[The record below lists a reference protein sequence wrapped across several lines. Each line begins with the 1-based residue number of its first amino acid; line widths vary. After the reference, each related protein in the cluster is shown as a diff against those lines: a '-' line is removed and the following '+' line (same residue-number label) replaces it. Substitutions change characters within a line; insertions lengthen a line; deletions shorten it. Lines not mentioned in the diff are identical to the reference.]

1 MRFDLHHWRHWW
13 AVHLRWWWQDAR
25 TLLRRSIAEFGEDHC
40 TQLAASISY
49 YVLFSIFPLA
59 ILAVAVSGLVLT
71 DASLRQDVIDELFNA
86 LPLSED
92 EGRRDLERA
101 VNGVATGL
109 SAIGLISIFG
119 LLWSASGMMGALR
132 HALNQAWDTDHRRP
146 FLRAKGIDFLM
157 VAAVGALL
165 SLSIGSTFFL
175 QVARRVSGDISD
187 SLGPVG
193 EGATLAFEVVA
204 VLVPLL
210 FTFSTFMLIFKFIPN
225 VHTRFRYIWPGAL
238 VAAVLFE
245 IVKNGFAIYL
255 SNFGNYDAVYGSLGA
270 VVAFLFFV
278 FISANIVLF
287 GAEVAAEWPRV
298 IHGYYDADLARA
310 GRNASWWRRGLSASV
325 GLVRSAE
332 PLPDHI
338 SNPADRQARGQRR
351 VDEIQRRLNGA
362 QRAAGTPDSDAPDS
376 DAPDSDAPDSDA
388 PDSDAPDSDA
398 PDSDAPDT
406 ATSDTATSDADAPED
421 DVGTTDPRPHSGT
434 R

>member
-1 MRFDLHHWRHWW
+1 ML
-13 AVHLRWWWQDAR
+13 V
-25 TLLRRSIAEFGEDHC
+25 RRSVAEFGDDHC

-49 YVLFSIFPLA
+49 YVLFSIFPIA
-59 ILAVAVSGLVLT
+59 ILAVAVSGLILT
-71 DASLRQDVIDELFNA
+71 DDSLRQDVIDDLFNA

-92 EGRRDLERA
+92 EGREDLERA

-109 SAIGLISIFG
+109 SAIGLISIVG

-132 HALNQAWDTDHRRP
+132 HALNQAWDTDYRRP
-146 FLRAKGIDFLM
+146 FLRAKGIDLLM
-157 VAAVGALL
+157 VVAVGMLL
-165 SLSIGSTFFL
+165 ILSIGSTIFL
-175 QVARRVSGDISD
+175 QVARRVSGDVSD
-187 SLGPVG
+187 WLGPAG
-193 EGATLAFEVVA
+193 SGATFAFELVV

-245 IVKNGFAIYL
+245 LVKNGFAIYL

-278 FISANIVLF
+278 FLSANIVLF

-298 IHGYYDADLARA
+298 IHGHYDAELART
-310 GRNASWWRRGLSASV
+310 GGNAPLWRRVLSTSV

-338 SNPADRQARGQRR
+338 PNPADGHTRAQLR
-351 VDEIQRRLNGA
+351 VDEIQRRVYGTR
-362 QRAAGTPDSDAPDS
+362 RAGQ
-376 DAPDSDAPDSDA
+376 
-388 PDSDAPDSDA
+388 
-398 PDSDAPDT
+398 APDT
-406 ATSDTATSDADAPED
+406 AVPDTDALDTDSPDTALPDTD
-421 DVGTTDPRPHSGT
+421 DGGESPTPHSGT
-434 R
+434 P

>member
-1 MRFDLHHWRHWW
+1 M
-13 AVHLRWWWQDAR
+13 RWWWNDTR
-25 TLLRRSIAEFGEDHC
+25 TLVRRSVAEFGDDHC

-59 ILAVAVSGLVLT
+59 ILAVAVSGLILT
-71 DASLRQDVIDELFNA
+71 DDSLRQDVIDDLFNA

-92 EGRRDLERA
+92 EGREDLERA

-132 HALNQAWDTDHRRP
+132 HALNQAWDTDYRRP
-146 FLRAKGIDFLM
+146 FLRAKGIDLLM
-157 VAAVGALL
+157 VVAVGMLL
-165 SLSIGSTFFL
+165 SLSIGSTIFL
-175 QVARRVSGDISD
+175 QVARRVSGDVSD
-187 SLGPVG
+187 WLGPAG
-193 EGATLAFEVVA
+193 SGATFAFELVA

-210 FTFSTFMLIFKFIPN
+210 FTFSTFMLIFKFVPN

-245 IVKNGFAIYL
+245 LVKNGFAIYL

-278 FISANIVLF
+278 FVSANIVLF

-298 IHGYYDADLARA
+298 IHGHYDAELARI
-310 GRNASWWRRGLSASV
+310 GGGNAPVWRRVLSTSV

-338 SNPADRQARGQRR
+338 PNPADRHTRAQRR
-351 VDEIQRRLNGA
+351 VDEIQRRVDGA
-362 QRAAGTPDSDAPDS
+362 RRAGQAPDAAAPETAAPDTDAPDPS
-376 DAPDSDAPDSDA
+376 L
-388 PDSDAPDSDA
+388 
-398 PDSDAPDT
+398 PDT
-406 ATSDTATSDADAPED
+406 ALPDTDEGATPSP
-421 DVGTTDPRPHSGT
+421 PHSGT
-434 R
+434 P